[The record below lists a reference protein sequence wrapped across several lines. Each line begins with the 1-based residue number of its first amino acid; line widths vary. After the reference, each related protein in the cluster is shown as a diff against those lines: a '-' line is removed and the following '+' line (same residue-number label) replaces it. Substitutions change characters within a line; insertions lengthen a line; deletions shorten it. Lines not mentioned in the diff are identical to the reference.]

1 MAGLQD
7 YLSDKYQTENIKA
20 INERLLELSSL
31 FEISQIL
38 NSSLELNE
46 VLNNILLIP
55 MGRLMVSRGAILLK
69 TGDNFLPRLWKGIG
83 EEIKNISFSINDL
96 PSKVYSASDDPNK
109 NHQNQSKN
117 FLTFL
122 TNYRL
127 AIAVP
132 IISQNQL
139 IGLVLYGQKLT
150 KQTFSEEEI
159 DFMLSLANLSATAV
173 VNALKVEEIKNINFQ
188 LDERVQQLKTLFDIA
203 QGLSATLDSD
213 KIVKLLIYA
222 LMGQMLVYHYAIVI
236 QRNGELQKI
245 DCKGFLQDNIEILSK
260 ELSKY
265 PELKSP
271 VIVDSLSTEELRD
284 QLWNM
289 GARIFIPLRHQNQ
302 NIGFILLG
310 EKINKQ
316 KYSDVDVEFLTTLIN
331 QAVISIENARLFKE
345 TLEKQRIEQEL
356 QVAKTIQSKLLP
368 REIIPVPGYDFW
380 GINKSSKEVG
390 GDYYDVI
397 GISDRTI
404 ALAIADVSGKS
415 VPAALLMANL
425 QAGLRSLIRENIPLN
440 QIVGRLNNLIHQNTD
455 LDKYIT
461 FFVGTLDTEI
471 NEFTYVNAGHN
482 PPILYHQD
490 GVFDFLEMGGIILGM
505 IPDYQY
511 QTGKIILQ
519 PKDTLICY
527 TDGVNEALNSDEEEY
542 GEERLQ
548 NFITQKNDLSSHAL
562 AEALVSDILQF
573 TRGTPQYDDITL
585 LIGKRK

>member
-1 MAGLQD
+1 NA
-7 YLSDKYQTENIKA
+7 
-20 INERLLELSSL
+20 
-31 FEISQIL
+31 
-38 NSSLELNE
+38 
-46 VLNNILLIP
+46 
-55 MGRLMVSRGAILLK
+55 
-69 TGDNFLPRLWKGIG
+69 
-83 EEIKNISFSINDL
+83 SFSIDDL
-96 PSKVYSASDDPNK
+96 PSKVYLTNDDLNK
-109 NHQNQSKN
+109 NEQNFSKN
-117 FLTFL
+117 FISFL
-122 TNYRL
+122 SNYKL

-139 IGLVLYGQKLT
+139 KGLALYGHKLT
-150 KQTFSEEEI
+150 KQAFSEEEI

-173 VNALKVEEIKNINFQ
+173 VNALKVEEIKNINLQ

-213 KIVKLLIYA
+213 KIVKLLTYA

-236 QRNGELQKI
+236 QRNGDLQKM

-265 PELKSP
+265 PELQSP
-271 VIVDSLSTEELRD
+271 AIIDTLSNKELKD
-284 QLWNM
+284 QLWNI

-302 NIGFILLG
+302 NIGYILLG

-368 REIIPVPGYDFW
+368 REIIPIPGYDFW

-440 QIVGRLNNLIHQNTD
+440 QIVGRLNILIHQNTD
-455 LDKYIT
+455 IDKYIT
-461 FFVGTLDTEI
+461 FFVGTL
-471 NEFTYVNAGHN
+471 NVVSHEFIYVNAGHN
-482 PPILYHQD
+482 PPILYHQNGALD
-490 GVFDFLEMGGIILGM
+490 LLDVGGIILGM

-519 PKDTLICY
+519 PKDTLVCY
-527 TDGVNEALNSDEEEY
+527 TDGVNEALNSNEEEY
-542 GEERLQ
+542 GEEQLQ
-548 NFITQKNDLSSHAL
+548 NFIAQKHDLNAHAL
-562 AEALVSDILQF
+562 AEALVSDILRF

-585 LIGKRK
+585 LIGKRN